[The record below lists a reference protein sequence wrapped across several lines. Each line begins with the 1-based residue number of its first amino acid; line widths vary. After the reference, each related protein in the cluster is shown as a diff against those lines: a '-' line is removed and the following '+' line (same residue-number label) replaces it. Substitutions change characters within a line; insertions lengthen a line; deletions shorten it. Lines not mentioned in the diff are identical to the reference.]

1 MYLVTLNM
9 VRVWMN
15 SVMDIAR
22 EATPSVNVNGGLFV
36 RVVHT
41 IDQSRFSPWSREFA
55 LLDASWYFTVVGISA
70 VLVFLSW

>member
-22 EATPSVNVNGGLFV
+22 EVAPSVNVNDGLFARAIHV
-36 RVVHT
+36 
-41 IDQSRFSPWSREFA
+41 IDQRRLSPWSRGFA